1 MKKFHDVKIFADPL
15 ERSRNHQEEAGQGRN
30 DSRVEAEVEDL
41 ETGKFFT
48 TGEVIDLIINLK

>member
-15 ERSRNHQEEAGQGRN
+15 EEAGQGRN

>member
-15 ERSRNHQEEAGQGRN
+15 ERSRNHQEEA
-30 DSRVEAEVEDL
+30 DL

-48 TGEVIDLIINLK
+48 TGEVIGLIINLK